1 MRWLLNGLVG
11 LSLAVSGSAFAQTTY
26 VEGTDYYRLKA
37 PVPTQVAKG
46 KVEIAELFR
55 YGCIHCAHMETVLI
69 PWKKRLPAGAQLRPI
84 HVTFGDPGQ
93 QKLARAHFAAQAMNL
108 LDKFNPVMFA
118 DVLAGK
124 QPPTELAEIAKR
136 VSALGAKPDVFL
148 ATANSFSVSQKLKQ
162 SEAALPR
169 YEIEGTPE
177 FVVAGKYRVAAKA
190 GITQEQTL
198 QIVDFLVQKELIERS
213 ASATK

>member
-1 MRWLLNGLVG
+1 MGWLLNGLVG
-11 LSLAVSGSAFAQTTY
+11 LSLVASGAAFAQTAY

-37 PVPTQVAKG
+37 PVPTQVAKD
-46 KVEIAELFR
+46 KVEIIEMFR
-55 YGCIHCAHMETVLI
+55 YGCIHCAHMEQVLI
-69 PWKKRLPAGAQLRPI
+69 PWKKRLPAQAQLRPI

-93 QKLARAHFAAQAMNL
+93 QNLTRAHFAAQAMNI

-124 QPPTELAEIAKR
+124 QPPSELAEVAKR
-136 VSALGAKPDVFL
+136 VSALGSKPEVFL

-177 FVVAGKYRVAAKA
+177 FIVAGKYRVTARA
-190 GITQEQTL
+190 GRTQEQTL
-198 QIVDFLVQKELIERS
+198 QIVDFLVQKELIERT
-213 ASATK
+213 ASAAK

>member
-1 MRWLLNGLVG
+1 MSWFLNGIAG
-11 LSLAVSGSAFAQTTY
+11 LALLASGAAIAQTAY
-26 VEGTDYYRLKA
+26 VEGTDYYRLRA

-46 KVEIAELFR
+46 KIEVIEMFR
-55 YGCIHCAHMETVLI
+55 YGCIHCAHMEQAMI
-69 PWKKRLPAGAQLRPI
+69 PWKKRLTSEAQLRPI
-84 HVTFGDPGQ
+84 HVTFGNAGQ
-93 QKLARAHFAAQAMNL
+93 QMVTRAHLAAQAMNI

-124 QPPTELAEIAKR
+124 QPPTELSEIAKR
-136 VSALGAKPDVFL
+136 VSGLGVKPEVFL

-162 SEAALPR
+162 NEALSPR

-177 FVVAGKYRVAAKA
+177 FIVAGKYRVSARP
-190 GITQEQTL
+190 GTTQEQTL

-213 ASATK
+213 ASAVK